1 MLINIRKGID
11 MELFIKL
18 FKYYLV
24 ACITVG
30 IILMVSALYVVMV
43 FNQDLNEVFMTFSI
57 IGVCTLLSCLML
69 FVIELMERN

>member
-1 MLINIRKGID
+1 

-43 FNQDLNEVFMTFSI
+43 FNQDLSEVFTTFSI

>member
-1 MLINIRKGID
+1 MLINTMKGND
-11 MELFIKL
+11 MKLFIKL

-24 ACITVG
+24 TCITMG
-30 IILMVSALYVVMV
+30 IIIMDSALYVVMV
-43 FNQDLNEVFMTFSI
+43 FNQDLNEVFTTFSI

>member
-1 MLINIRKGID
+1 

-69 FVIELMERN
+69 FVIELMERNWNETTPYKI